1 MTAGTPEWLEHGWE
15 GAEDRG
21 CQLGSGSGAGQG
33 APDPAQPPPTPD
45 KLGCLPCF
53 LQRRSFPGAQCFQVA
68 TEHLSKEH
76 EPKLTHR
83 EVPAH

>member
-21 CQLGSGSGAGQG
+21 CQLGRGSGAGQG

-53 LQRRSFPGAQCFQVA
+53 LQR
-68 TEHLSKEH
+68 
-76 EPKLTHR
+76 
-83 EVPAH
+83 